1 MISEIIEKWIKGILI
16 DGITGNL
23 SGLFDNVNA
32 KVGEIASDVGS
43 TPAGVEQ
50 RHFQYA
56 A

>member
-1 MISEIIEKWIKGILI
+1 MASRA
-16 DGITGNL
+16 TV

-43 TPAGVEQ
+43 YPAGVEQ

>member
-32 KVGEIASDVGS
+32 KVSEIASDVGS
-43 TPAGVEQ
+43 TPQA
-50 RHFQYA
+50 
-56 A
+56 